1 MNTLQ
6 IQNSPTFSE
15 NGSNDGRLLYRKIE
29 NINSLVS
36 SLHAAVEDLG
46 SLQVPPINDNF
57 DFYHEVKRFETSLI
71 KSALRISGGS
81 QVKAAQLLKMN
92 ATTLNA
98 KMKALNLLR
107 K

>member
-1 MNTLQ
+1 MNTQQ
-6 IQNSPTFSE
+6 IQNLSTPHE
-15 NGSNDGRLLYRKIE
+15 NFPNDGHLLHRKIE

-36 SLHAAVEDLG
+36 SLHAAVEDLE
-46 SLQVPPINDNF
+46 SVRVPPLNDDF
-57 DFYHEVKRFETSLI
+57 DFYFEVRRFESNLI
-71 KSALRISGGS
+71 KTALRLSGGS

-98 KMKALNLLR
+98 KMKSLNLLR

>member
-1 MNTLQ
+1 MNTQQ
-6 IQNSPTFSE
+6 IQNSPTPHE
-15 NGSNDGRLLYRKIE
+15 NFPSDGRLLHRKIE

-36 SLHAAVEDLG
+36 SLYAAVEDLE
-46 SLQVPPINDNF
+46 SVRVPPLNENF
-57 DFYHEVKRFETSLI
+57 DFYREVRRFETNLI

-81 QVKAAQLLKMN
+81 QVKAAALLKMN

-98 KMKALNLLR
+98 KMKALKLLR